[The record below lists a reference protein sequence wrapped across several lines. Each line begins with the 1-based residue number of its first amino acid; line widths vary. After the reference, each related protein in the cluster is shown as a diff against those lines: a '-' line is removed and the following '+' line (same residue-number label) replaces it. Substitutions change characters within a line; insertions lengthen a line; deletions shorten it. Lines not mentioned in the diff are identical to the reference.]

1 MLTLVMDTIENY
13 ACAHTSN
20 ESAVLRELF
29 KESIVKFKMPNMSVG
44 HSEGSFLKFLIQISK
59 AKRILEIGTFTGY
72 SALAMAEGLPEDG
85 ELITLDKD
93 LEATEIAKEFW
104 QKSPHGKKIKL
115 ILGDAIESLKKLHGS
130 FDLVFIDAS
139 KSDYI
144 NYWNLCMP
152 LVKKGGLFA
161 VDNVLWSGRVL
172 NPKEES
178 DIAIDEFNKYI
189 AEDKRV
195 EAVILTVRDGM
206 LLAWKK

>member
-1 MLTLVMDTIENY
+1 MLTLIPKEIEKY
-13 ACAHTSN
+13 ASAHTI
-20 ESAVLRELF
+20 
-29 KESIVKFKMPNMSVG
+29 KESNVLSELVKETNDKTTLPEMQVG
-44 HSEGSFLKFLIQISK
+44 HLEGAFLRLLIRITS
-59 AKRILEIGTFTGY
+59 AKRVLEIGTFTGY

>member
-1 MLTLVMDTIENY
+1 MLNLIPKEIEKY
-13 ACAHTSN
+13 ASAHTI
-20 ESAVLRELF
+20 
-29 KESIVKFKMPNMSVG
+29 KESNVLSELVKETTDKTTLPEMQVG
-44 HSEGSFLKFLIQISK
+44 HLEGAFLRLLIRISN
-59 AKRILEIGTFTGY
+59 AKKVLEIGTFTGY

-104 QKSPHGKKIKL
+104 QKSSHGKKIKL
-115 ILGDAIESLKKLHGS
+115 ILGDAIESLKKLSGS
-130 FDLVFIDAS
+130 FDLVFIDAA
-139 KSDYI
+139 KSDYV

-152 LVKKGGLFA
+152 LVKKGGLFV

>member
-1 MLTLVMDTIENY
+1 MLTLIPKEIEKY
-13 ACAHTSN
+13 ASAHTI
-20 ESAVLRELF
+20 
-29 KESIVKFKMPNMSVG
+29 KESNVLSELVKETNDKTTLPEMQVG
-44 HSEGSFLKFLIQISK
+44 HLEGAFLRLLIRITS
-59 AKRILEIGTFTGY
+59 AKRVLEIGTFTGY

-189 AEDKRV
+189 SEDKRV

>member
-1 MLTLVMDTIENY
+1 MLNLIPKEIEKY
-13 ACAHTSN
+13 ASAHTI
-20 ESAVLRELF
+20 
-29 KESIVKFKMPNMSVG
+29 KESNVLSELVKETTDKTTLPEMQVG
-44 HSEGSFLKFLIQISK
+44 HLEGAFLRLLIRISN
-59 AKRILEIGTFTGY
+59 AKKVLEIGTFTGY

-104 QKSPHGKKIKL
+104 QKSSHGKKIKL
-115 ILGDAIESLKKLHGS
+115 ILGDAIESLKKLSGS
-130 FDLVFIDAS
+130 FDLVFIDAA
-139 KSDYI
+139 KSDYV

-152 LVKKGGLFA
+152 LVKKGGLFV

-189 AEDKRV
+189 IEDKRV
-195 EAVILTVRDGM
+195 EAIILTVRDGM